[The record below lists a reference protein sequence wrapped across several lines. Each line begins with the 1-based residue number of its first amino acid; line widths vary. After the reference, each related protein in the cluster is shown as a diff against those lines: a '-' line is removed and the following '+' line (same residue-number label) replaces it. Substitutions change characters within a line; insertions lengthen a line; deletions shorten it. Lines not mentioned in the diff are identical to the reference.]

1 MEGNSDTKNLCVLC
15 ASETNPIF
23 GETLSDKLAL
33 CQLVG
38 EFGSLACLRGSSRDR
53 RVDALMIWM

>member
-33 CQLVG
+33 CQLDG
-38 EFGSLACLRGSSRDR
+38 EFGLW
-53 RVDALMIWM
+53 RVSEVQAVIAVLTR